1 MLRITPHKGGGVLRL
16 QLEGQLNGP
25 WVAELETACTKAL
38 ASENPLELDLSEVS
52 YADHTGARLLA
63 DLSGKGVLLRE
74 PSAFLRE
81 QIRRQ
86 APTCFTGRC
95 ASG

>member
-1 MLRITPHKGGGVLRL
+1 MLRITPHEDRGVLRL
-16 QLEGQLNGP
+16 QVEGQLNGP

-38 ASENPLELDLSEVS
+38 ASESPLELDLSEVR
-52 YADHTGARLLA
+52 YADHAGARLLA
-63 DLSGKGVLLRE
+63 DLKGRGVTLRE